1 MFCRIIACVLAFFL
15 SQQARAETQN
25 DPARVLIVV
34 SGYGLDGGKTRPGFE
49 MDELSQA
56 YLIFHD
62 NGLSVDIA
70 SPAGGAVVADAF
82 DPDKPYNQRFMADSE
97 ARSKLD
103 TTLSLASLR
112 EEPYQA
118 VFIIGGK
125 GAMFD
130 LPVDTNLKAILG
142 ATYEAGGVV
151 SAVCHGPAA
160 LMNVPLT
167 NGAGLLNGRS
177 VTGFSNEEEALFGKR
192 WASVFPILLE
202 DGLRGAG
209 GQFSQAPMML
219 SHVVSDARVVT
230 GQNPSST
237 SDTAEAVLKAMG
249 RHPAPRE
256 LYADERSLQ
265 LVALIVN
272 GDGVKA
278 RELLAADPSG
288 HDMPLIAIWGHY
300 HAQMPG
306 ADRKI
311 LTEAVDVME
320 AAKLY
325 YDAPELTASIADARS
340 RINALTV
347 AASGGG
353 N

>member
-1 MFCRIIACVLAFFL
+1 MPYRFIACVLLCFL
-15 SQQARAETQN
+15 GLQAHGEPKT

-34 SGYGLDGGKTRPGFE
+34 SGHGLDGGKTRPGFE

-56 YLIFHD
+56 YLIFLD

-70 SPAGGAVVADAF
+70 SPAGGVVVADEF
-82 DPDKPYNQRFMADSE
+82 DPDKPYNQRFMADAG
-97 ARSKLD
+97 ARAKLD
-103 TTLSLASLR
+103 NTRSLASSR
-112 EEPYQA
+112 EESYQA

-130 LPVDTNLKAILG
+130 LPVDTDLKAILS

-167 NGAGLLNGRS
+167 NGTSLLNGRA

-192 WASVFPILLE
+192 WAPAFPILLE

-209 GQFSQAPMML
+209 GKFSEAPMML

-230 GQNPSST
+230 GQNPYST

-249 RHPAPRE
+249 REPAARQAF
-256 LYADERSLQ
+256 ADERGLQ
-265 LVALIVN
+265 LVAQIVN
-272 GDGVKA
+272 GEGAKA
-278 RELLAADPSG
+278 RTLLAADPAG
-288 HDMPLIAIWGHY
+288 YDVPLMAIWGIY
-300 HAQMPG
+300 HAQAPG
-306 ADRKI
+306 ADRRI
-311 LTEAVDVME
+311 LTEAIEVME
-320 AAKLY
+320 AARPY
-325 YDAPELTASIADARS
+325 YDAPQLTAAIADARS
-340 RINALTV
+340 RINALTGS
-347 AASGGG
+347 ASGGG

>member
-1 MFCRIIACVLAFFL
+1 MFYRVIICILVCVSGL
-15 SQQARAETQN
+15 QAHGETKN

-56 YLIFHD
+56 YLIFDD

-70 SPAGGAVVADAF
+70 SPAGGAVVADEF
-82 DPDKPYNQRFMADSE
+82 DPAKPYNQRFMADPE
-97 ARSKLD
+97 ARAKLAA
-103 TTLSLASLR
+103 TRSFASLR
-112 EEPYQA
+112 EESYQA
-118 VFIIGGK
+118 VFIVGGK

-130 LPVDTNLKAILG
+130 LPVDTDLKAVLA

-160 LMNVPLT
+160 LMNVPLN
-167 NGAGLLNGRS
+167 NGAGLLHDRA

-192 WASVFPILLE
+192 WASAFPILLE

-209 GQFSQAPMML
+209 GQFSEAPMML
-219 SHVVSDARVVT
+219 SHVVSDTRVVT
-230 GQNPSST
+230 GQNPYST

-249 RHPAPRE
+249 RQPAPRD
-256 LYADERSLQ
+256 LFADERSLQ
-265 LVALIVN
+265 LVGMIVD
-272 GDGVKA
+272 GDGA
-278 RELLAADPSG
+278 RARALLAADAASY
-288 HDMPLIAIWGHY
+288 DVPLMAIWGY
-300 HAQMPG
+300 YRAQMPG

-311 LTEAVDVME
+311 LTEAADVME
-320 AAKLY
+320 AALPY
-325 YDAPELTASIADARS
+325 FDAPEMTAALADARN
-340 RINALTV
+340 RINALTPV
-347 AASGGG
+347 APGGE

>member
-1 MFCRIIACVLAFFL
+1 MKFWGVAFVLVGFL
-15 SQQARAETQN
+15 ALQAHGGTK
-25 DPARVLIVV
+25 DVPARVLIVV

-62 NGLSVDIA
+62 NELSVDIA
-70 SPAGGAVVADAF
+70 SPAGGAVVADQF
-82 DPDKPYNQRFMADSE
+82 DPAKPYNRRFMADAAARTKLE
-97 ARSKLD
+97 A
-103 TTLSLASLR
+103 TLSLASLR
-112 EEPYQA
+112 EENYQA

-130 LPVDTNLKAILG
+130 LPVNTDLKAILS

-160 LMNVPLT
+160 LMNVPLA
-167 NGAGLLNGRS
+167 NGTSLLNGRA

-192 WASVFPILLE
+192 WASAFPILLE

-209 GQFSQAPMML
+209 ASFSEAPMML

-230 GQNPSST
+230 GQNPYST
-237 SDTAEAVLKAMG
+237 SDTAEAVVKAIG
-249 RHPAPRE
+249 LDPAPRQAF
-256 LYADERSLQ
+256 ADERGLH

-272 GDGVKA
+272 GEGAKA
-278 RELLAADPSG
+278 REMLAAEPASYDV
-288 HDMPLIAIWGHY
+288 PLMAIWGY
-300 HAQMPG
+300 YRAQMAG
-306 ADRKI
+306 ADRNT
-311 LTEAVDVME
+311 LTEAADVME
-320 AAKLY
+320 AAMPY
-325 YDAPELTASIADARS
+325 YNAPEMTAAIADARS
-340 RINALTV
+340 RIAALAP
-347 AASGGG
+347 AASGKG